1 MSVAPAMA
9 GPDGAGGLAIVSVR
23 PNGAAADAGLAK
35 GDILLAANGA
45 NVLSPDALEK
55 AFRSAKATGK
65 KHVLALVQRGGAQ
78 VYVALPTDTN

>member
-1 MSVAPAMA
+1 ME
-9 GPDGAGGLAIVSVR
+9 GPDGTGGLAIISVR
-23 PNGAAADAGLAK
+23 PDGVAADAGLVK

-45 NVLSPDALEK
+45 NVLNPDALEK
-55 AFRSAKATGK
+55 ALQSAKAAGK